1 MRARACLLLSAVA
14 LAGCGAE
21 ASGHG
26 TSDRAIARRAVLR
39 LTDLP
44 HGWTRERGRGANGR
58 TVCRLSKAR
67 DAADGTANS
76 PTFTRDR
83 RQEAESAVYV
93 YRDVA
98 TARREFG
105 RLTDRG
111 ARRCYEAGE
120 RAAVAGTPHVKFLA
134 AVVQEAWMA
143 PLGDQ
148 RADVRVKVV
157 YTERG
162 SPSGAVF
169 DLEFVRAGRGVV
181 VSFYSRLYQPLAAK
195 LRRSATGAEVRRL
208 SDGLAHRT

>member
-1 MRARACLLLSAVA
+1 MRARACLVLAAAAVT
-14 LAGCGAE
+14 GCGAE
-21 ASGHG
+21 ASGHRP
-26 TSDRAIARRAVLR
+26 SDRAIARRAVLR

-44 HGWTRERGRGANGR
+44 HGWKPERGRGAQGR
-58 TVCRLSKAR
+58 TVCRLSHAR
-67 DAADGTANS
+67 DAAAGTANS
-76 PTFTRDR
+76 PTFARNR
-83 RQEAESAVYV
+83 RQDAESAVYV
-93 YRDVA
+93 YRDAA

-111 ARRCYEAGE
+111 ARRCYQAGE

-134 AVVQEAWMA
+134 AVTHEARMA

-157 YTERG
+157 YTDHG

-181 VSFYSRLYQPLAAK
+181 VSFYSRLFQPLAGE
-195 LRRSATGAEVRRL
+195 LRRSLTGAEVRRL
-208 SDGLAHRT
+208 SDGLAVRT